1 MAADIPSGFFIRTPI
16 NTAIAAAPSIGMSTG
31 ASGAVT
37 QATSKTTAVTLST
50 KAGVITMNAA
60 ALATVTAVKF
70 TATNTQCGAT
80 DIVLCNQG
88 SGGTAGAYSIEG
100 SAGAGS
106 IVFRVENNTAG
117 SLSEAVTINFVIID
131 SQAG

>member
-1 MAADIPSGFFIRTPI
+1 MADDIPAGFFIRTPI
-16 NTAIAAAPSIGMSTG
+16 NTAIAAAPAIGINAGSC
-31 ASGAVT
+31 GAVT
-37 QATSKTTAVTLST
+37 QATSKTTAVTLSR
-50 KAGVITMNAA
+50 KAGVITMNNA

-70 TATNTQCGAT
+70 TLTNTTCGAT

-88 SGGTAGAYSIEG
+88 SGGTAGAYSVEA
-100 SAGAGS
+100 SAAAGS

-117 SLSEAVTINFVIID
+117 SLSEAVTINYLILD